1 MLTVGL
7 WQRAI
12 SLSNSEPV
20 VVGFTVLCCE
30 RDEIARVSFEPYI
43 ELIILKAFMI
53 DNCGPKL
60 LICTHCTF
68 RYCHNLCSAG
78 HHPLIGHTCVKSQS
92 KIPEVGSGNLLDQQS
107 EKPNLE
113 ILIPQHLLS
122 PLPALNGQLRPLYL
136 PFWLG
141 VKISHTLHILI
152 PFQA

>member
-7 WQRAI
+7 WQPAI

-30 RDEIARVSFEPYI
+30 RDEIARVGSEQYI
-43 ELIILKAFMI
+43 ELIVLKAFMI

-78 HHPLIGHTCVKSQS
+78 HHPLIGHTCVES
-92 KIPEVGSGNLLDQQS
+92 
-107 EKPNLE
+107 
-113 ILIPQHLLS
+113 
-122 PLPALNGQLRPLYL
+122 
-136 PFWLG
+136 
-141 VKISHTLHILI
+141 
-152 PFQA
+152 